1 MKTYYDMTDEEVD
14 AYEATEVDRYLEQV
28 EEKLERGIDPREE
41 EHMKKIEEDPE
52 VKQKHDS
59 KMAAIAFMRRGYRN

>member
-14 AYEATEVDRYLEQV
+14 AYEAAQVDRYLDQV
-28 EEKLERGIDPREE
+28 EEMIARGIDPREE

-52 VKQKHDS
+52 AKQEYDS
-59 KMAAIAFMRRGYRN
+59 KMAAIALMRRGYRN